1 MTHDDRSGDAVKPVK
16 ILYVDDEA
24 MALKYFERLVSPL
37 APVLTALSVEEG
49 KAVLAAHGSEVAV
62 LVCDQ
67 RMPGAHGNELLRHAR
82 EYYPGIVRMLTTAY
96 SELGEAIEAINT
108 GEIYRYINKPWELE
122 SLRADL
128 KNALELAEL
137 RGERDGLMR
146 DKLMAQQGQL
156 LANRLSALLMVGAAV
171 HCEGHEQAL
180 HRFAQA
186 ALLAATPPPAIDWH
200 RWDHADLMQAEAQR
214 GAAIAAHL
222 RQWLREFG
230 PRRDGAGALSV
241 LAQALGGELQ
251 GDRVR
256 LSDDGGVFTALLSAP
271 AGDAPT
277 TPQCAWL
284 AWLLW
289 QGGLAEA
296 VVADTGWAVQ
306 PAETAVLQADWLAD
320 AIERIS
326 R

>member
-1 MTHDDRSGDAVKPVK
+1 MKPVK

-37 APVLTALSVEEG
+37 APVLTAGSVEEG
-49 KAVLAAHGSEVAV
+49 RAMLAAHGAEVAV

-67 RMPGAHGNELLRHAR
+67 RMPGEHGNELLRHAR
-82 EYYPGIVRMLTTAY
+82 EYYPGVVRMLTTAY
-96 SELGEAIEAINT
+96 SELGDAIEAINT

-137 RGERDGLMR
+137 RSERDGLMR

-180 HRFAQA
+180 HRFSQA
-186 ALLAATPPPAIDWH
+186 ALRVGNAEPSIDWH
-200 RWDHADLMQAEAQR
+200 RWEHADLMQAEAQR

-222 RQWLREFG
+222 RHWLREFG

-241 LAQALGGELQ
+241 LAQAVDGELQ

-256 LSDDGGVFTALLSAP
+256 VADATAFTALLSAP
-271 AGDAPT
+271 AGEQPT
-277 TPQCAWL
+277 ASQCAWL

-296 VVADTGWAVQ
+296 EAADQAWAVRS
-306 PAETAVLQADWLAD
+306 AETVALPKDWLAD
-320 AIERIS
+320 AMERIG
-326 R
+326 RGAA

>member
-1 MTHDDRSGDAVKPVK
+1 MKPVK

-37 APVLTALSVEEG
+37 APVLTATSVEEG
-49 KAVLAAHGSEVAV
+49 RAMLAAHGAEIAV

-67 RMPGAHGNELLRHAR
+67 RMPGEYGNELLRHAR
-82 EYYPGIVRMLTTAY
+82 EYYPGVVRMLTTAY
-96 SELGEAIEAINT
+96 SELGDAIEAINT

-137 RGERDGLMR
+137 RSERDSLMR
-146 DKLMAQQGQL
+146 DRLMAQQGQL

-171 HCEGHEQAL
+171 HSEDVEQAL
-180 HRFAQA
+180 NRFAQA
-186 ALLAATPPPAIDWH
+186 ALRVGSTQPAIDWN

-241 LAQALGGELQ
+241 LAQALGGELK
-251 GDRVR
+251 GDHVQ
-256 LSDDGGVFTALLSAP
+256 LADGTVLTALLSLP
-271 AGDAPT
+271 VGEWPT
-277 TPQCAWL
+277 APQCVWL

-296 VVADTGWAVQ
+296 VAVDGAWAVR
-306 PAETAVLQADWLAD
+306 PVEAAALPTDWLAD
-320 AIERIS
+320 AIERLGQGVA
-326 R
+326 